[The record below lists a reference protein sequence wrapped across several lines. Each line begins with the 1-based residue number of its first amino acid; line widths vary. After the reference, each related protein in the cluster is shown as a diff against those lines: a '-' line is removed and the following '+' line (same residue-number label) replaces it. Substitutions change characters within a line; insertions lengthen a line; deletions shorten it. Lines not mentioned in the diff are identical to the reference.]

1 MKNTSPEFEEFAAT
15 LRARRKSLVSSAKI
29 QSFQVRAWPDFSWL
43 LLEMFGSEWQ
53 VLRLFCEAP
62 CAVQKTLYFLQAFQ
76 TRATPV
82 CADGDWRGLTT
93 DSVPY
98 SFQFSSVQ
106 SLSRV
111 RLFVIP

>member
-53 VLRLFCEAP
+53 VL
-62 CAVQKTLYFLQAFQ
+62 
-76 TRATPV
+76 
-82 CADGDWRGLTT
+82 
-93 DSVPY
+93 
-98 SFQFSSVQ
+98 
-106 SLSRV
+106 
-111 RLFVIP
+111 